1 VNGHGKTRVAVLF
14 GGRSAEHGVS
24 CSSGASVVQHLS
36 RERYEV
42 TPVRIDTD
50 GVWTAGRDEPTTGA
64 LDTVALLR
72 MTRDPVGPRPAVL
85 DSMWAALRR
94 LRETV
99 DVVFPVLHGRY
110 GEDGTLQSTLELFG
124 VPYVG
129 NGVLSSAAGMDKEVT
144 KKLLTGAGLTVA
156 DRVVLDQSD
165 DGIRP
170 ADRERLG
177 LPVFVKPA
185 RGGSSI
191 GVSKVDDWTWLDDAV
206 TLARKADTK
215 VLVEAAVPGRE
226 VDVGVLEYPDGR
238 VVAGPPLEIRVS
250 GPHAFFDF
258 DAKYFNK
265 QTVFDIPADLPV
277 GVKALLQAQAVE
289 AFHVLGCS
297 GLLRVDFF
305 LPTADVIEHAVPVV
319 NEVNTMPGLTAMS
332 QYPRMWAATGMDYP
346 ALLDVLID
354 TALAR
359 QTSGPARRRHGNPP
373 ALTGLATD
381 AAVRREAG

>member
-1 VNGHGKTRVAVLF
+1 VSGHDKTRVAVLF

-50 GVWTAGRDEPTTGA
+50 GVWTVGRDEPATGTVDTAA
-64 LDTVALLR
+64 LMR
-72 MTRDPVGPRPAVL
+72 MTRDPLGPRPAVL
-85 DSMWAALRR
+85 DSMWSALNR

-110 GEDGTLQSTLELFG
+110 GEDGTLQSTLDLFG
-124 VPYVG
+124 IPYVG

-144 KKLLTGAGLTVA
+144 KKLLSGAGLTVA
-156 DRVVLDQSD
+156 DAVVLQGSD
-165 DGIRP
+165 DGVSP
-170 ADRERLG
+170 AERERLG

-185 RGGSSI
+185 REGSSI
-191 GVSKVDDWTWLDDAV
+191 GVSKVDDWARLDEAV
-206 TLARKADTK
+206 TTARKTGTK

-226 VDVGVLEYPDGR
+226 IDVGVLEYPDGR

-258 DAKYFNK
+258 DAKYHNK
-265 QTVFDIPADLPV
+265 QTVFDIPADLPPAV
-277 GVKALLQAQAVE
+277 TARLQAQAVE

-305 LPTADVIEHAVPVV
+305 LPAAGGIEPAVPVV
-319 NEVNTMPGLTAMS
+319 NEVNTMPGFTAMS
-332 QYPRMWAATGMDYP
+332 QYPRMWAAAGLGYP

-354 TALAR
+354 TARAR
-359 QTSGPARRRHGNPP
+359 QTSG
-373 ALTGLATD
+373 LAGAYAD
-381 AAVRREAG
+381 